1 MQGSGLL
8 TNWNG
13 AMRSQMSRK
22 RIWVLGLVTVVTAL
36 LVAAGRYAQQRS
48 YGRSKHRIPEG
59 QPISNG

>member
-1 MQGSGLL
+1 
-8 TNWNG
+8 
-13 AMRSQMSRK
+13 MSRK